1 MNLTSSNASGV
12 PSRAGLAL
20 FALAIGAFGIG
31 TTEFAPMG
39 LLPVIASGLHV
50 TIPAAGLLVSAY
62 AIGVMAGAPLVT
74 LALSS
79 WPRRLALIVLMGLFT
94 LGNLMSALAPGYE
107 VLLVARVVTSL
118 AHGAF
123 FGLGAVV
130 AASLA
135 PPQRGASAVAT
146 VFAGLTVANLFGVP
160 AAAWLGT
167 LFGWRPPFAAT
178 AVLGLIAM
186 LALRAALPAGGAQA
200 RPDLRRE
207 LVVLV
212 RPGVLVALATT
223 VLGAAAAF
231 TLYTYVAP
239 ALQTL
244 TGASPAYVTAMLVLI
259 GAGFCIGNAAGGRL
273 ADRSPDGC
281 LAAALGLLVAMMLVF
296 PWLAATHG
304 GAALAVFMWG
314 IAVFAMV
321 SPLQMRVMQAAA
333 DAPGLASSMNI
344 GAFNVGN
351 ALGAVAGGAV
361 ISGGFGYAAVPR
373 AGASIA
379 AVGLALVIGRIVL
392 RRRRGARLARGGP
405 AAS

>member
-1 MNLTSSNASGV
+1 MKSSNVSGV
-12 PSRAGLAL
+12 PSHAGLSL

-62 AIGVMAGAPLVT
+62 AIGVMAGAPLIT
-74 LALSS
+74 AALSH
-79 WPRRLALIVLMGLFT
+79 WPRRLALIVLMGIFT

-107 VLLVARVVTSL
+107 ALLVARVVTSL

-130 AASLA
+130 AAGLV
-135 PPQRGASAVAT
+135 PPRRSASAVAT

-160 AAAWLGT
+160 AAAWLGA
-167 LFGWRPPFAAT
+167 LSGWRPPFAAT
-178 AVLGLIAM
+178 AVLGLVAM
-186 LALRAALPAGGAQA
+186 LALPAGGAQA

-207 LVVLV
+207 LVVLA
-212 RPGVLVALATT
+212 RPAVLVALATT
-223 VLGAAAAF
+223 VLGAAATF

-239 ALQTL
+239 VLETL
-244 TGASPAYVTAMLVLI
+244 AGASPAFVTAMLVLT
-259 GAGFCIGNAAGGRL
+259 GAGFCLGNAAGGRL
-273 ADRSPDGC
+273 ADRSLDGC
-281 LAAALGLLVAMMLVF
+281 LAAALGLLVAMMLAF
-296 PWLAATHG
+296 PWLATTHG
-304 GAALAVFMWG
+304 GAALAVFVWG
-314 IAVFAMV
+314 VAVFAMV
-321 SPLQMRVMQAAA
+321 SPLQTRVMQAAA

-361 ISGGFGYAAVPR
+361 IAGGFGYAAVPR
-373 AGASIA
+373 AGALIGVA
-379 AVGLALVIGRIVL
+379 GLALVIAQIAL
-392 RRRRGARLARGGP
+392 RRRRGARLARGGS